1 MAFFQS
7 RKIQLLAALIII
19 VAGAFWTYQ
28 DVELTVGAVSEP
40 SSETEI
46 IKEKI
51 KAVPYLEKI
60 ENFALEEYTEDQ
72 LLAHFIE
79 AETYYNFENSPIL
92 LLNIKVTTYD
102 ERGNEGFILSSNRAN
117 YLRSGE
123 VFFNGEVSI
132 QSKGG
137 ASHEIDTESLIVR
150 EKMKQIKSDRDVV
163 YLGEGAKIHAQGMQM
178 NTDDDTMELK
188 GDIRIDQD
196 SGSEIKTKNLFVDQ
210 SDGQKHYHTKEYT
223 TYLSEMNIIN
233 ADKGMDLDMNQQII
247 QLLGRVEILQSSGS
261 KIQSKNLIVDQSN
274 GGEVYKT
281 DNTIHYQSQVADIL
295 AKSMYFDAKRQ
306 RIELTGGVTARY
318 E

>member
-1 MAFFQS
+1 MTFIQS
-7 RKIQLLAALIII
+7 RKIQLLTALIII
-19 VAGAFWTYQ
+19 VAAAFWTYQ
-28 DVELTVGAVSEP
+28 DVELTVDTAEEP

-102 ERGNEGFILSSNRAN
+102 ESGNEGFILSSNRAN

-163 YLGEGAKIHAQGMQM
+163 YLGESAKIHAQGMLM

-188 GDIRIDQD
+188 GNIRIDQD

-210 SDGQKHYHTKEYT
+210 SDGKKHYHTKEYT

-233 ADKGMDLDMNQQII
+233 ADKGMDLDMNQHII

-261 KIQSKNLIVDQSN
+261 KIQSKNLTVDQSN

-295 AKSMYFDAKRQ
+295 AQSMYFDAKRQ

>member
-7 RKIQLLAALIII
+7 RKIQSLAAFIII
-19 VAGAFWTYQ
+19 AVVALWMYQ
-28 DVELTVGAVSEP
+28 DVAPIVDFDPEP
-40 SSETEI
+40 TSVTET

-60 ENFALEEYTEDQ
+60 ENFSLREYTENQ

-79 AETYYNFENSPIL
+79 AELYYNFENQPIT

-102 ERGNEGFILSSNRAN
+102 ERGNVGFILSSNRAN
-117 YLRSGE
+117 YLRTGE

-137 ASHEIDTESLIVR
+137 VSHEIDTESLIIK
-150 EKMKQIKSDRDVV
+150 EKMTQIKSDRDVV
-163 YLGEGAKIHAQGMQM
+163 YLGEAAKIHAQGMLM
-178 NTDDDTMELK
+178 NTNDDTMELK
-188 GDIRIDQD
+188 GSIRIDQD
-196 SGSEIKTKNLFVDQ
+196 SGAEIKTKNLFVDQ

-233 ADKGMDLDMNQQII
+233 ADKGMDLDMNLHII
-247 QLLGRVEILQSSGS
+247 KLLGRVEILQSSGS

-281 DNTIHYQSQVADIL
+281 NNTIRYQSQVADIL
-295 AKSMYFDAKRQ
+295 AQSMYFDAQRQ
-306 RIELTGGVTARY
+306 RIKLTGGVTARY

>member
-1 MAFFQS
+1 MALFQS
-7 RKIQLLAALIII
+7 RKIQLLTALIII
-19 VAGAFWTYQ
+19 VAGAFWAYQ
-28 DVELTVGAVSEP
+28 DVELTVDTAAEP

-163 YLGEGAKIHAQGMQM
+163 YLGEGAKIHAQGMVM

-210 SDGQKHYHTKEYT
+210 SGGKKHYQTKEHT
-223 TYLSEMNIIN
+223 TYLSEMSIIN
-233 ADKGMDLDMNQQII
+233 ADKGMDLDMNQHII
-247 QLLGRVEILQSSGS
+247 HLLGKVEILQSSGS
-261 KIQSKNLIVDQSN
+261 KIQSKNLIVDQSS
-274 GGEVYKT
+274 GGEVYRT

-295 AKSMYFDAKRQ
+295 AQSMYFDAKRQ
-306 RIELTGGVTARY
+306 RIKLAGGVTARY

>member
-7 RKIQLLAALIII
+7 RKIQSLAAFIII
-19 VAGAFWTYQ
+19 AVVALWMYQ
-28 DVELTVGAVSEP
+28 DVVPTVDVVAEP

-60 ENFALEEYTEDQ
+60 ENFSLEEYTEDQ

-92 LLNIKVTTYD
+92 LLNIRVTTYD

-123 VFFNGEVSI
+123 IYFNGEVSI
-132 QSKGG
+132 QSGNGVDHKV
-137 ASHEIDTESLIVR
+137 DTEQIIVR
-150 EKMKQIKSDRDVV
+150 PEMNLITSDRDVI
-163 YLGEGAKIHAQGMQM
+163 YLGEGAKIHAQGMLM
-178 NTDDDTMELK
+178 NTGDDTMELK

-223 TYLSEMNIIN
+223 TYLSAMNIIN
-233 ADKGMDLDMNQQII
+233 ADKGMDLDMNQHII
-247 QLLGRVEILQSSGS
+247 QLLGKVEILQSSGS
-261 KIQSKNLIVDQSN
+261 KIQSKNLIVDQSI

-295 AKSMYFDAKRQ
+295 AQSMYFDAKRQ
-306 RIELTGGVTARY
+306 RIKLTGGVTARY

>member
-1 MAFFQS
+1 MAFLQS

-28 DVELTVGAVSEP
+28 DVELTVNTAAEP

-132 QSKGG
+132 QSKDG
-137 ASHEIDTESLIVR
+137 AAHEIDTESLIVR
-150 EKMKQIKSDRDVV
+150 EKMKQIKSDRDVI
-163 YLGEGAKIHAQGMQM
+163 YLGEGAKIHAQGMLM

-188 GDIRIDQD
+188 GDIRIDQN

-210 SDGQKHYHTKEYT
+210 SDGKKHYHTKEYT
-223 TYLSEMNIIN
+223 TYLSEMSIIN
-233 ADKGMDLDMNQQII
+233 ADKGMDLDMNQHII
-247 QLLGRVEILQSSGS
+247 ELLGKVEILQSSGS

-295 AKSMYFDAKRQ
+295 AQSMHFDAKRQ
-306 RIELTGGVTARY
+306 KIKLTGGVTARY